1 MSDHLNDQAPGLDE
15 MIDTA
20 MSLHTGTRPVPPSLR
35 EWVLERGLEAIAAAA
50 DDDPYVT
57 LEKVRWLAGH
67 LLDNVVV
74 PGAMERRREVQS

>member
-1 MSDHLNDQAPGLDE
+1 MTHELDSQPGLDE

-35 EWVLERGLEAIAAAA
+35 EWVLERGLEAVARAA

-57 LEKVRWLAGH
+57 LEKVRRLAGH

-74 PGAMERRREVQS
+74 PGPAERRREVS